1 MRVLVC
7 GGRDFDDL
15 PLLGDALERVHAR
28 HVITLLIHG
37 GAQGADT
44 AAHHWAA
51 FKRVPVRVFHAD
63 WGQFGSGAG
72 PIRNSKMLAEG
83 KPEMVLAFPG
93 GRGTANMVKQA
104 RSAGVSVC
112 EVSRTADWWA
122 EAIKAGRSDYEQLH
136 RT

>member
-44 AAHHWAA
+44 AAHHWAG
-51 FKRVPVRVFHAD
+51 FKRVPVQVFHAD

-112 EVSRTADWWA
+112 EVSRTGDW
-122 EAIKAGRSDYEQLH
+122 
-136 RT
+136 

>member
-15 PLLGDALERVHAR
+15 PLLGDVLERVHAR
-28 HVITLLIHG
+28 HVI
-37 GAQGADT
+37 
-44 AAHHWAA
+44 
-51 FKRVPVRVFHAD
+51 HAD

-122 EAIKAGRSDYEQLH
+122 EAIKAGRSDYEQ
-136 RT
+136 

>member
-37 GAQGADT
+37 GAQGADI
-44 AAHHWAA
+44 AAHHWAG
-51 FKRVPVRVFHAD
+51 FKR
-63 WGQFGSGAG
+63 
-72 PIRNSKMLAEG
+72 
-83 KPEMVLAFPG
+83 VLAFPG

-112 EVSRTADWWA
+112 EVSRTADW
-122 EAIKAGRSDYEQLH
+122 
-136 RT
+136 

>member
-28 HVITLLIHG
+28 HVITLLT
-37 GAQGADT
+37 T
-44 AAHHWAA
+44 AARRALTPQRTTGPDLSGCRCRS
-51 FKRVPVRVFHAD
+51 FTPIG
-63 WGQFGSGAG
+63 GQFGSGAG

-93 GRGTANMVKQA
+93 GRGTANMVKRA

-112 EVSRTADWWA
+112 EVSRTADW
-122 EAIKAGRSDYEQLH
+122 
-136 RT
+136 